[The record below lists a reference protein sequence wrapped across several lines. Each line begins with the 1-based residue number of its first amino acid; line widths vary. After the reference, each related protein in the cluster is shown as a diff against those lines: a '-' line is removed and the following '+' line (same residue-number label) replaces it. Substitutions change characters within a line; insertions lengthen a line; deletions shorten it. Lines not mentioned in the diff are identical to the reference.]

1 MLCLHPFLIV
11 QILLLLF
18 VANGAPLIAKKIFG
32 GFRAH
37 PVDAGAILRDGQRL
51 FGPSK
56 TIRGIIISAAATAVC
71 AAWIGMEWSVGV
83 LISAAAM
90 AGDLLS
96 SFIKRRMKLASGS
109 MALGLDQIPE
119 SLIPAAASRWLLP
132 VSLLDIVAV
141 AVLFFWA
148 GLAASRAL
156 YALNIRDKPY

>member
-71 AAWIGMEWSVGV
+71 AACIGMEWTVGV

-109 MALGLDQIPE
+109 CRSAYWIL
-119 SLIPAAASRWLLP
+119 SRWRCFSFGPGLP
-132 VSLLDIVAV
+132 H
-141 AVLFFWA
+141 
-148 GLAASRAL
+148 RAL
-156 YALNIRDKPY
+156 FMPSISAISRTKRRILPGADNEG